1 MRKKSAAVAVINDE
15 TTVVTQMSCALIRRL
30 LVALIFGCIRV
41 LYMRETTAEI
51 WIGQAEGSD
60 WMGTQGGLNASHLLL
75 LRENSRPAWMLMPGN
90 LYDKKPPQLDRPKVW
105 VPSHLHPLEDAL
117 LLFTVMGAKVPEVR
131 AVLGEFEKS
140 RNRTRLDINALFPK
154 GFPRQVYE
162 ANQKHLKGW
171 HVVVSACN
179 GSLAKKDLDALKKY
193 KSIDVDVRETTS
205 FQRRDLD

>member
-1 MRKKSAAVAVINDE
+1 MLRRRVPVALPLL
-15 TTVVTQMSCALIRRL
+15 AL
-30 LVALIFGCIRV
+30 LVFGCIRV
-41 LYMRETTAEI
+41 LDMRETTAEI
-51 WIGQAEGSD
+51 WIGRAEGSD

-75 LRENSRPAWMLMPGN
+75 LRENSRPGWMLMPGN
-90 LYDKKPPQLDRPKVW
+90 LYDSKPPQLDRPKVW

-117 LLFTVMGAKVPEVR
+117 LLFAVMGAKVPEVR

-162 ANQKHLKGW
+162 ANQKYLKGW
-171 HVVVSACN
+171 HVAVSACN

-193 KSIDVDVRETTS
+193 KGIDVDVRETTS
-205 FQRRDLD
+205 FQRRETDE